1 MGVKVT
7 ILTEYFGNSS
17 DWVTLEFETESN
29 KIVTQDENEMIDY
42 LFGLVLGEGIE
53 VSDRSYVIII
63 DYIDGSSFSRWKLL

>member
-17 DWVTLEFETESN
+17 DWVTLELETEYN

-42 LFGLVLGEGIE
+42 LFGLVLGDGIE
-53 VSDRSYVIII
+53 ASDRSYIIII
-63 DYIDGSSFSRWKLL
+63 DYTDGSSYYRWKLL